1 MAALPNLRRGIGN
14 RVTTSLSAS
23 VTDAALTMTVSDA
36 TGMSATGGYIMIDE
50 EYSNK
55 REIVY
60 VESITSNTLT
70 ISTSGRG
77 LAGTTAVSHDSG
89 ATVTDIVVDENVNG
103 IIDTFLVGHSDAGV
117 HVIPNNTAI
126 TAKESGGTARDI
138 IKVTSGNILQVGY
151 NTLPIQT
158 IGKWDGWNAIGD
170 TWTYASAT
178 TITVPA
184 GAATYYAVGDKIKL
198 TQTTAKYFYIVAVA
212 DELLTVTGGTDYTVA
227 NEAITDIYVSKM
239 ASPVGFP
246 ARFTWSP
253 TWTASESMT
262 ISSVSVAV
270 AEFVITGMVIEY
282 WLKATFTLGGTTS
295 SQVRHTLPVVAA
307 LADNASISNGDMSDG
322 SINLSHGLW
331 SSGGGY
337 VYNHKPT
344 ASNWTLGS
352 SRELRTTGRYYYV

>member
-36 TGMSATGGYIMIDE
+36 TGMSADGGYIMIDE

-158 IGKWDGWNAIGD
+158 IGKWDGWNSIGD

-184 GAATYYAVGDKIKL
+184 GAATYYSVGDKIKL
-198 TQTTAKYFYIVAVA
+198 TQTTVKYFYIVAVA
-212 DELLTVTGGTDYTVA
+212 DELLTVTGGSDYTVA
-227 NEAITDIYVSKM
+227 NAAITDIYVSKM
-239 ASPVGFP
+239 ESPVGFP
-246 ARFTWSP
+246 DIFAFDTTTDGWASTSSKIAQFWITGRTVNVRYYVLGTSNKTTTTLTLPVTAKTGAASLRWDGANGYIADNGVDITVASRWSIVAGGTTVGFTTNMASGA
-253 TWTASESMT
+253 WTASGNKY
-262 ISSVSVAV
+262 VV
-270 AEFVITGMVIEY
+270 
-282 WLKATFTLGGTTS
+282 TT
-295 SQVRHTLPVVAA
+295 
-307 LADNASISNGDMSDG
+307 
-322 SINLSHGLW
+322 
-331 SSGGGY
+331 
-337 VYNHKPT
+337 VYYHI
-344 ASNWTLGS
+344 
-352 SRELRTTGRYYYV
+352 

>member
-23 VTDAALTMTVSDA
+23 VTDVALTMTVSDA
-36 TGMSATGGYIMIDE
+36 TGMNADGGYIMIDE

-103 IIDTFLVGHSDAGV
+103 IIDMFSVGHTDAGA
-117 HVIPNNTAI
+117 HVLPNNTGLSI
-126 TAKESGGTARDI
+126 KESGGTAREI
-138 IKVTSGNILQVGY
+138 VKVTSGNIVTVGY

-158 IGKWDGWNAIGD
+158 NGKWDGWNAIGD

-198 TQTTAKYFYIVAVA
+198 TQTTAKYFYVVAVA

-227 NEAITDIYVSKM
+227 NAAITDIYVSKM
-239 ASPVGFP
+239 QSPVGFP
-246 ARFTWSP
+246 SHFNYTPTETGWSSNTIRKGWFLLNGRQCVVTVRLAGTSDTTSVAVGLP
-253 TWTASESMT
+253 ITAATITDMIWGGAAEYGANNNIDLTGAIRYYVLSGGTTVVFHTNMASGAWTASSFKEVRAT
-262 ISSVSVAV
+262 VSYL
-270 AEFVITGMVIEY
+270 I
-282 WLKATFTLGGTTS
+282 
-295 SQVRHTLPVVAA
+295 
-307 LADNASISNGDMSDG
+307 
-322 SINLSHGLW
+322 
-331 SSGGGY
+331 
-337 VYNHKPT
+337 
-344 ASNWTLGS
+344 
-352 SRELRTTGRYYYV
+352 

>member
-23 VTDAALTMTVSDA
+23 VTDSALTMTVSDA
-36 TGMSATGGYIMIDE
+36 TGMNADGGYIMIDE

-103 IIDTFLVGHSDAGV
+103 IIDTFSVGHSDAGA
-117 HVIPNNTAI
+117 HVLPNNTALSI
-126 TAKESGGTARDI
+126 KESGGTARSI
-138 IKVTSGNILQVGY
+138 VTMTSGNIVQVGY

-158 IGKWDGWNAIGD
+158 MGKWDGWNSIGD

-198 TQTTAKYFYIVAVA
+198 TQTTVKYFYVVAVA
-212 DELLTVTGGTDYTVA
+212 DELLTVTGGDDYTVA
-227 NEAITDIYVSKM
+227 NAAITDIYVSKM
-239 ASPVGFP
+239 ESPVGFP
-246 ARFTWSP
+246 DVFAYTTTTTGWSSTTTKVSEFWIKGRIVYMRFYVDGTSNATTANCTLPTTARAGDATLRWEGANGY
-253 TWTASESMT
+253 TADNNVDVT
-262 ISSVSVAV
+262 VANRWYI
-270 AEFVITGMVIEY
+270 A
-282 WLKATFTLGGTTS
+282 AGGTVVNFYKNMFNDGWTNSAQKIVVS
-295 SQVRHTLPVVAA
+295 SP
-307 LADNASISNGDMSDG
+307 
-322 SINLSHGLW
+322 
-331 SSGGGY
+331 
-337 VYNHKPT
+337 
-344 ASNWTLGS
+344 
-352 SRELRTTGRYYYV
+352 YYYI